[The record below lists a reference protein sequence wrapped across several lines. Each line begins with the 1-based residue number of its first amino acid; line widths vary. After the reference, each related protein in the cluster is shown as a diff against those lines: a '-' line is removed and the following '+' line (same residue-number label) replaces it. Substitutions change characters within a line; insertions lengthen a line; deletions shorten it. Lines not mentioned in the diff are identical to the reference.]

1 MGVAHIERIVQ
12 PDSHALLVYDPMTGS
27 RHLYDRGPE
36 ADHPPEVNADVNLA
50 RQAPARYE
58 VRYEGEALPDVL
70 VVKVP
75 PLPGPGPGTG
85 LCLYE
90 YRRRPL
96 TP

>member
-12 PDSHALLVYDPMTGS
+12 PDAHALLIYDPRTDS

-36 ADHPPEVNADVNLA
+36 AKGPTQVNADVTWVP
-50 RQAPARYE
+50 QAQARYE
-58 VRYEGEALPDVL
+58 VRYEGDVL
-70 VVKVP
+70 PQVLIVKVP
-75 PLPGPGPGTG
+75 PLPGVAAGT
-85 LCLYE
+85 LHFLYE